1 VSQPIRVCRQLRVE
15 VGAGAKASVIDIAGD
30 PGILHSLMGDGARRP
45 VVQHRHALAARSLGE
60 GVGDDLTP
68 EEICAAG

>member
-30 PGILHSLMGDGARRP
+30 PGILQSLMGVMER
-45 VVQHRHALAARSLGE
+45 
-60 GVGDDLTP
+60 GDPSFNIVTP
-68 EEICAAG
+68 